1 MSSSLNI
8 AVVGGGAAGFFA
20 AISAKEHH
28 PNAQVTIYEKSNK
41 VLAKVKVSGGGRCN
55 VTHACFDNKELSNF
69 YPRGKNQL
77 RKAFE
82 QFNAQSTIDWFKKR
96 GVELETLHDNC
107 IFPKSNS
114 SQTII
119 DCFEYEAKRLGISVQ
134 IQTPINDIR
143 FEEGHFV
150 LKSLEQEILVDRVIY
165 TTGGQPKADSLR
177 WAEKFGH
184 TIVQPVPSLFTF
196 NMPNEPI
203 RSLMGIVVE
212 PALVRVEKTKLEADG
227 PLLITHWGMSGPAI
241 LKLSAFGARILAEN
255 NYDFAVLVNWLH
267 TKKEDALRQELER
280 VKETN
285 ADKKISNYNPFGLS
299 SRLWE
304 FLVEKSAISVDA
316 RWKEVTGK
324 AFNKLV
330 NTLLNDRY
338 EVKGKTTF
346 KEEFVTAGGI
356 ALDGVDFKTM
366 ESRHQPGLFF
376 AGEVL
381 DVDGVTGGFNFQAAW
396 STGWIAGKGVTVLPF
411 DMLKVN

>member
-1 MSSSLNI
+1 MSSNLNI

-96 GVELETLHDNC
+96 GISLETLPDNC

-119 DCFEYEAKRLGISVQ
+119 DCFEFEAKRLGVRVQ
-134 IQTPINDIR
+134 QQTPINDIR
-143 FEEGHFV
+143 FENGCFV
-150 LKSLEQEILVDRVIY
+150 LKSLEQEIFADRVIY

-241 LKLSAFGARILAEN
+241 LKLSAFGARILADA

-267 TKKEDALRQELER
+267 TKKEEVLRQELER

-356 ALDGVDFKTM
+356 SLDGVDFKTM

-396 STGWIAGKGVTVLPF
+396 STGWIAGRGV
-411 DMLKVN
+411 MK

>member
-1 MSSSLNI
+1 MSSNLNI

-55 VTHACFDNKELSNF
+55 VTHACFDNKELSKF
-69 YPRGKNQL
+69 YPRGTNQL

-96 GVELETLHDNC
+96 GVALETLPDNC

-119 DCFEYEAKRLGISVQ
+119 DCFEFEAKRLGVRVQ
-134 IQTPINDIR
+134 QQTPINDIQ
-143 FEEGHFV
+143 FENGRFV
-150 LKSLEQEILVDRVIY
+150 LKSLDQEIFADRVIY

-227 PLLITHWGMSGPAI
+227 PLLVTHWGMSGPAI
-241 LKLSAFGARILAEN
+241 LKLSAFGARILADN

-267 TKKEDALRQELER
+267 TKKEDALRQDLER

-304 FLVEKSAISVDA
+304 YLVEKSAISVDA

-356 ALDGVDFKTM
+356 GLDGVDFKTM

-396 STGWIAGKGVTVLPF
+396 TTAWLSGK
-411 DMLKVN
+411 NI